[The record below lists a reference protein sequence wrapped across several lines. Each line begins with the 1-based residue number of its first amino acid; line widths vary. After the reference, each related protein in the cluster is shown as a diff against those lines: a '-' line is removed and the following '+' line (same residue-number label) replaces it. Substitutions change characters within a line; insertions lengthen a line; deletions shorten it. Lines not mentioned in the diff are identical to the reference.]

1 MRAMTNQ
8 SEAFHSAAVDA
19 GAARKFQSL
28 LIANRGEIAL
38 RVMRTAKRMGIATVA
53 VFSDADTNALHV
65 RAADRAVRIGGAL
78 PRESYLNI
86 EAIIAAAKSS
96 GAEAVHPGYGFLAE
110 NEDFAR
116 AVIAAGLVWV
126 GPPAGAIEQ
135 MGNKAGAKRLMKA
148 AGVPCIPGYDE
159 TGQSDAALTKA
170 AHAIG
175 APLMI
180 KATAGGGGRGMR
192 LVNVLTE
199 FSAALATARSEAQNA
214 FGSAEVILEKAVF
227 EPRHV
232 EVQVF
237 ADTHGN
243 VVHLGERDCSVQR
256 RHQKVI
262 EEAPSPAVNARL
274 RRRMGAMAV
283 EAARA
288 IAYVG
293 AGTIECLLDA
303 NGDFY
308 FMEMNTRLQV
318 EHPVTEALTGFDL
331 VEWQLRVAM
340 GEALPV
346 TDQEDILRRF
356 ESGGHAI
363 EVRLCAED
371 PAQNFLPQSGRVLA
385 WQRAPGVRTDAAL
398 EAGQGIP
405 PFYDSMLAKVI
416 AHAVR
421 HDTDRD
427 TGRSTGAY
435 AAQQNTRD
443 AAREK
448 LAKALDATVLLG
460 FASNKSFLAA
470 CLTNPRFAAGQ
481 ATTAFI
487 AQEQEKLV
495 TSAPEDAP
503 PLLAAALYAWR
514 GRRNAGARS
523 PLAAAF
529 DVPLRL
535 EIDEMAHAIS
545 LKPLGDKGFSVVYAG
560 KAHEYWLSGQGANT
574 VLLVSA
580 AGPETIHLAFSET
593 RDPLIGE
600 AQWRGRRYVLRDLT
614 LSAALSSSAA
624 AGDGAV
630 KAPMAGRV
638 VAVHVK
644 VGDVVVKG
652 TPLLVLEAMKM
663 EHVVMAG
670 SAGAVAEMLVVSGA
684 QVALG
689 QVLARLG

>member
-1 MRAMTNQ
+1 MKPAAQ
-8 SEAFHSAAVDA
+8 IFHT
-19 GAARKFQSL
+19 L

-53 VFSDADTNALHV
+53 VYSDPDANALHL

-86 EAIIAAAKSS
+86 DAMIAAAKSS

-110 NEDFAR
+110 NADFAK
-116 AVIAAGLVWV
+116 AVIDAGLVWV
-126 GPPAGAIEQ
+126 GPPPNAIEQ
-135 MGNKAGAKRLMKA
+135 MGNKAGAKRWMKG
-148 AGVPCIPGYDE
+148 AGVSCIPGYDE
-159 TGQSDAALTKA
+159 TDQSDAALTQA
-170 AHAIG
+170 AQAIG

-192 LVNVLTE
+192 LVNSLEE
-199 FSAALATARSEAQNA
+199 FASALATARSEAQNA
-214 FGSAEVILEKAVF
+214 FGSSEVILEKALTR
-227 EPRHV
+227 PRHV

-256 RHQKVI
+256 RHQKLI
-262 EEAPSPAVNARL
+262 EEAPSPAVNAEL

-283 EAARA
+283 NAARS
-288 IAYVG
+288 IGYVG
-293 AGTIECLLDA
+293 AGTIECLLDGA
-303 NGDFY
+303 GNFY

-346 TDQEDILRRF
+346 TDQEEILRRF

-371 PAQNFLPQSGRVLA
+371 PAQHFLPQSGRVLA
-385 WQRAPGVRTDAAL
+385 WQPAPGVRIDAAL
-398 EAGQGIP
+398 ETGQGIP

-416 AHAVR
+416 AHAAVR
-421 HDTDRD
+421 NTDHR
-427 TGRSTGAY
+427 
-435 AAQQNTRD
+435 AAHQNARD
-443 AAREK
+443 AARRQ
-448 LAKALDATVLLG
+448 LVSALDATVLLG

-487 AQEQEKLV
+487 AQEGDKLV
-495 TSAPEDAP
+495 TPAREDAP
-503 PLLAAALYAWR
+503 PLLATAVYAWR
-514 GRRNAGARS
+514 AGRNAGARS
-523 PLAAAF
+523 PLTAAF
-529 DVPLRL
+529 DLPLRM
-535 EIDEMAHAIS
+535 EIDETIHAIS
-545 LKPLGDKGFSVVYAG
+545 LKPLGDKGFRVVYAE
-560 KAHEYWLSGQGANT
+560 KAHEYWLFGQVANT
-574 VLLVSA
+574 ICLTNA
-580 AGPETIHLAFSET
+580 AGAETIHLAFAET

-614 LSAALSSSAA
+614 LSAALSSSAV
-624 AGDGAV
+624 AGDGSV

-644 VGDVVVKG
+644 AGDLVANG
-652 TPLLVLEAMKM
+652 APLLVLEAMKM
-663 EHVVMAG
+663 EHIVTARGAG
-670 SAGAVAEMLVVSGA
+670 TVGEVLAAAGA

-689 QVLARLG
+689 QVLVRLR

>member
-1 MRAMTNQ
+1 MPAAMK
-8 SEAFHSAAVDA
+8 AK
-19 GAARKFQSL
+19 KFSSI
-28 LIANRGEIAL
+28 LIASRGEIAL
-38 RVMRTAKRMGIATVA
+38 RVMRTAKCMGIATVA
-53 VFSDADTNALHV
+53 VYSDVDAHAPHV

-78 PRESYLNI
+78 PRASYLNI

-110 NEDFAR
+110 NEDFAQ
-116 AVIAAGLVWV
+116 AVIDAGLVWV
-126 GPPAGAIEQ
+126 GPPPKAILE
-135 MGNKAGAKRLMKA
+135 MGNKAGAKRLMNA
-148 AGVPCIPGYDE
+148 ARVPCIPGYHE
-159 TGQSDAALTKA
+159 TDQSDAALSKA
-170 AHAIG
+170 AQAIG
-175 APLMI
+175 TPLMI
-180 KATAGGGGRGMR
+180 KAAAGGGGRGMR
-192 LVNVLTE
+192 LVNALE
-199 FSAALATARSEAQNA
+199 DFAAAITSARSEAQNA
-214 FGSAEVILEKAVF
+214 FGSSEVILEKAVF

-256 RHQKVI
+256 RHQKLI
-262 EEAPSPAVNARL
+262 EEAPSPAVNPQL

-283 EAARA
+283 AAARVVG
-288 IAYVG
+288 YVG
-293 AGTIECLLDA
+293 AGTIECLLDGEG
-303 NGDFY
+303 NFY

-371 PAQNFLPQSGRVLA
+371 PAQHFLPQSGRVLA
-385 WQRAPGVRTDAAL
+385 WQPAPGVRIDAAL

-416 AHAVR
+416 AHTAASN
-421 HDTDRD
+421 
-427 TGRSTGAY
+427 TGDHS
-435 AAQQNTRD
+435 AQPNTRD
-443 AAREK
+443 TAREK
-448 LAKALDATVLLG
+448 LASALEATVLLG

-487 AQEQEKLV
+487 AQEGDKLITPV
-495 TSAPEDAP
+495 REDAP
-503 PLLAAALYAWR
+503 PLLATAVYAWR
-514 GRRNAGARS
+514 AGRNAGARS
-523 PLAAAF
+523 PLAMTF

-535 EIDEMAHAIS
+535 EIDQMVYAIG
-545 LKPLGDKGFSVVYAG
+545 LKPLGDKGFRVVHAG
-560 KAHEYWLSGQGANT
+560 KAHEYWLSGQRPNT
-574 VLLVSA
+574 IALVSA
-580 AGPETIHLAFSET
+580 AGAQTVHLAFSET
-593 RDPLIGE
+593 RDPLAGE

-614 LSAALSSSAA
+614 LSAAPSSSAA
-624 AGDGAV
+624 ARDGAV

-638 VAVHVK
+638 IAVHVK
-644 VGDVVVKG
+644 AGDAVVKG
-652 TPLLVLEAMKM
+652 APLLVLEAMKM

-670 SAGAVAEMLVVSGA
+670 SAGAVAEMVVESGA

-689 QVLARLG
+689 QVLARLS

>member
-1 MRAMTNQ
+1 MPAAMKP
-8 SEAFHSAAVDA
+8 
-19 GAARKFQSL
+19 RKFGSI

-38 RVMRTAKRMGIATVA
+38 RVMRTAKCMGIATVA
-53 VFSDADTNALHV
+53 VYSDADAHAPHV

-78 PRESYLNI
+78 PRTSYLNI

-110 NEDFAR
+110 NEDFAQ
-116 AVIAAGLVWV
+116 AVIDAGLVWV
-126 GPPAGAIEQ
+126 GPPPKAILE
-135 MGNKAGAKRLMKA
+135 MGNKAGAKRLMNA
-148 AGVPCIPGYDE
+148 ARVPCIPGYDE
-159 TGQSDAALTKA
+159 TDQSDAALSKA
-170 AHAIG
+170 AQAIG
-175 APLMI
+175 TPLMI
-180 KATAGGGGRGMR
+180 KAAAGGGGRGMR
-192 LVNVLTE
+192 LVNALE
-199 FSAALATARSEAQNA
+199 DFAAAITSARSEAQNA
-214 FGSAEVILEKAVF
+214 FGSSEVILEKALI

-256 RHQKVI
+256 RHQKLI
-262 EEAPSPAVNARL
+262 EEAPSPAVNPAV
-274 RRRMGAMAV
+274 RRQMGAMAV
-283 EAARA
+283 AAARA
-288 IAYVG
+288 IGYVG
-293 AGTIECLLDA
+293 AGTIEFLLDA
-303 NGDFY
+303 AGNFF

-346 TDQEDILRRF
+346 TDQDEILRRF

-371 PAQNFLPQSGRVLA
+371 PAQSFLPQSGRVLA
-385 WQRAPGVRTDAAL
+385 WQPATGVRIDAAL

-416 AHAVR
+416 AHAAGR
-421 HDTDRD
+421 DAGRD
-427 TGRSTGAY
+427 TGSNTGAH
-435 AAQQNTRD
+435 AAQQNARD
-443 AAREK
+443 AAREQ

-460 FASNKSFLAA
+460 LASNKSFLAA
-470 CLTNPRFAAGQ
+470 CLANPRFAAGQ

-487 AQEQEKLV
+487 AQEHENLV
-495 TSAPEDAP
+495 TPAPEDAP

-514 GRRNAGARS
+514 GRRNGGVRS

-535 EIDEMAHAIS
+535 EIDETVHAIS
-545 LKPLGDKGFSVVYAG
+545 LKPLRDKGFSVVYAG

-574 VLLVSA
+574 VTLVST
-580 AGPETIHLAFSET
+580 AGPETVHLAFSET
-593 RDPLIGE
+593 RDPLVGE

-624 AGDGAV
+624 ASDGAV

-644 VGDVVVKG
+644 AGDMVAKG
-652 TPLLVLEAMKM
+652 VPLLVLEAMKM
-663 EHVVMAG
+663 EHVVVARC
-670 SAGAVAEMLVVSGA
+670 AGAVAEMLVVSGA

-689 QVLARLG
+689 QVLARLS